1 MMQLE
6 QADEVVDEGLTKP
19 EAADTTPPEQAEPEG
34 GDKPDDKQDEPEQ
47 SVEDKLKALQRR
59 YERAEKKIQK
69 LYAQREEARTK
80 ARLFESQPSRLTE
93 SEDGD
98 TNQPAAD
105 SDTLSVSR
113 ADLQKL
119 IQAEAKRLAPV
130 LSQQEALTETRSRS
144 ALALRQELGDERFL
158 QLTEDLADIFPSH
171 DAQFA
176 VLEVEAPRAVLEYLT
191 DPEHEAEA
199 RGIARLPSVAQGIA
213 LAKLSV
219 KLAKP
224 KPEASKAPPP
234 VERQRDAGGRFAQGY
249 SPNMSDAEYAAWRK
263 EQIARRNSY

>member
-1 MMQLE
+1 MDLE
-6 QADEVVDEGLTKP
+6 HQETVIDEGLPKP
-19 EAADTTPPEQAEPEG
+19 EQVDAEVKPDESPEA
-34 GDKPDDKQDEPEQ
+34 KPDDEPVEP
-47 SVEDKLKALQRR
+47 SVEEKLKALQRR

-80 ARLFESQPSRLTE
+80 ARLFESQPLTQR
-93 SEDGD
+93 EDDD
-98 TNQPAAD
+98 TNAPAAAD

-158 QLTEDLADIFPSH
+158 QLTEDLADIFPQH

-176 VLEVEAPRAVLEYLT
+176 VLEVESPRAVLEYLT

-213 LAKLSV
+213 LAKLAV

-224 KPEASKAPPP
+224 KPKPEASNAPTP

-249 SPNMSDAEYAAWRK
+249 SPNMSDKEFAEWRK
-263 EQIARRNSY
+263 QQIGARNSY